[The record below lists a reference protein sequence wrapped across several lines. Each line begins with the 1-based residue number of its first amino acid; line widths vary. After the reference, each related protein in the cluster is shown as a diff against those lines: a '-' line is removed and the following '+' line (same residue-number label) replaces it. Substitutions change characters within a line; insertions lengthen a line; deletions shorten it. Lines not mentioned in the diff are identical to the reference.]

1 MRLWIALLADTILL
15 LFSLFHSLLFSIC
28 IIFETIKGWRNT
40 HSCKNTFTHFW
51 NKQIVGQIYIVSCSN
66 RSRNKILVKNAKNK
80 VTRLALMNSKLT
92 QSLSMHNLAASFH
105 SDTSGEYNWEV
116 GGVLKFL
123 MTLVKMMVMVTNV
136 LMSFL
141 RVNSTPVPL
150 LLPLQLPA
158 LPQPGLHPWLDLLVR
173 HLVHLGPAQLHG
185 AVGDP
190 EPQPAATQLQPLKRR
205 RKICDTIK
213 EEKAHSKDS
222 LGWKGT
228 QSQPIP
234 CPVKYM
240 WARFSSSF
248 AKSSSTQVNPTNGT
262 ILFARRINFP
272 KKSSNYKRSVLLD
285 CIFFTKTLSDVF
297 KFLNDTVQSLS
308 VVFRTTITVRMW
320 KISVVTNDANS
331 KMGEKTSFLT
341 SHSSYSNINWQ
352 YFPELR
358 FKQLLSMSL
367 SSTRNRQYFW
377 NLN

>member
-1 MRLWIALLADTILL
+1 
-15 LFSLFHSLLFSIC
+15 
-28 IIFETIKGWRNT
+28 
-40 HSCKNTFTHFW
+40 
-51 NKQIVGQIYIVSCSN
+51 
-66 RSRNKILVKNAKNK
+66 
-80 VTRLALMNSKLT
+80 MNSKLT

-105 SDTSGEYNWEV
+105 SDTSGEFNWEV
-116 GGVLKFL
+116 GDVSELL

-136 LMSFL
+136 LMSLL

-158 LPQPGLHPWLDLLVR
+158 LPEPGLHPRLDLLVHHLAHLVH

-240 WARFSSSF
+240 WGRFSSSF

-262 ILFARRINFP
+262 ILFARRLNFP
-272 KKSSNYKRSVLLD
+272 KSPPTIN
-285 CIFFTKTLSDVF
+285 
-297 KFLNDTVQSLS
+297 VQCYW
-308 VVFRTTITVRMW
+308 I
-320 KISVVTNDANS
+320 A
-331 KMGEKTSFLT
+331 SF
-341 SHSSYSNINWQ
+341 Y
-352 YFPELR
+352 
-358 FKQLLSMSL
+358 
-367 SSTRNRQYFW
+367 
-377 NLN
+377 

>member
-1 MRLWIALLADTILL
+1 MCLGIALPADTILL
-15 LFSLFHSLLFSIC
+15 LFSLFHCLLFSIC
-28 IIFETIKGWRNT
+28 IIFDTIKGWRNT

-51 NKQIVGQIYIVSCSN
+51 KKQIGEQIYNVSCPI

-116 GGVLKFL
+116 GDVLELL

-158 LPQPGLHPWLDLLVR
+158 LPEPGLHPRLDLLVHHLVHFAHLVH

-234 CPVKYM
+234 CPVKYVGEVSKFFCKM
-240 WARFSSSF
+240 FLNSGQSDQWNNFICKTDKFSKEVPPPINVLCYWIASFLLKRWAMCSSF
-248 AKSSSTQVNPTNGT
+248 
-262 ILFARRINFP
+262 
-272 KKSSNYKRSVLLD
+272 
-285 CIFFTKTLSDVF
+285 
-297 KFLNDTVQSLS
+297 
-308 VVFRTTITVRMW
+308 
-320 KISVVTNDANS
+320 
-331 KMGEKTSFLT
+331 
-341 SHSSYSNINWQ
+341 
-352 YFPELR
+352 
-358 FKQLLSMSL
+358 
-367 SSTRNRQYFW
+367 
-377 NLN
+377 